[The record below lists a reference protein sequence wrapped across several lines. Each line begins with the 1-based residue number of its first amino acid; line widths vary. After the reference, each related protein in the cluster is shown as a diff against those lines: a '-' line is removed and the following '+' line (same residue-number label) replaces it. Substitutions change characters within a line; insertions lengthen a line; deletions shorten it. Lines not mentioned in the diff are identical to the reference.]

1 MLYLN
6 SYGKIKIILLIS
18 VYTFFNKKKD
28 DAGCFLD
35 PTEVPLPKKQEFL
48 NSKTYLGPGAQY
60 GILVLYH

>member
-1 MLYLN
+1 MEKSKLFYL
-6 SYGKIKIILLIS
+6 S
-18 VYTFFNKKKD
+18 VSIHFYNKKKD